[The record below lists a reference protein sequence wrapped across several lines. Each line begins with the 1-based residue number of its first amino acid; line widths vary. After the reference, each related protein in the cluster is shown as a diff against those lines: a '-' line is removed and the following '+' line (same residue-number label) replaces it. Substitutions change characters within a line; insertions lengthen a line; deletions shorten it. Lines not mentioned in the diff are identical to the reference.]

1 MDANDMTMPVEKTFP
16 SPADYPPVAPRAR
29 IGFIIPSSNRM
40 VEPQMQRYSPQGV
53 QPHFVR
59 LRMTNKHKRPLPE
72 LMPRILDAAEHLMDS
87 KCEIVVFQCTGTS
100 MSGGV
105 DMDKHVVR
113 EIAKA
118 AQCPAIS
125 TASAVNAAL
134 SALNAKRLV
143 FMSETKQKAHDEKL
157 KYMREAGYDIV
168 ADRAASLENSD
179 AYCTTPARF
188 WYDLALSLK
197 DDRAEAYF
205 ISCANIHAID
215 VIEDL
220 EKALQRPVVTS
231 NQAALWCALR
241 TLGLPDVVPSLGSL
255 FRRDLAK
262 AAA

>member
-1 MDANDMTMPVEKTFP
+1 VALEKEYP
-16 SPADYPPVAPRAR
+16 SPADYPPVIPRAR

-40 VEPQMQRYSPQGV
+40 VEPQMQRFAPSGV
-53 QPHFVR
+53 QPHFAR

-72 LMPRILDAAEHLMDS
+72 LLPRILEAVELLMDS
-87 KCEIVVFQCTGTS
+87 KCDIVVFQCTGTS

-105 DMDKHVVR
+105 DMDRQIVR
-113 EIAKA
+113 EIAVA
-118 AQCPAIS
+118 AEVPAIS
-125 TASAVNAAL
+125 TAGAVNAAL
-134 SALNAKRLV
+134 AALEARRLV
-143 FMSETKQKAHDEKL
+143 FLSETMRTPHEQKL
-157 KYMREAGYDIV
+157 KYLREAGYDIV
-168 ADRAASLENSD
+168 REREASLSGTD

-215 VIEDL
+215 VIDDM
-220 EKALQRPVVTS
+220 EKALHRPVITS

-241 TLGLPDVVPSLGSL
+241 TIGLPDVVPGLGSL
-255 FRRDLAK
+255 FRRDLAR

>member
-1 MDANDMTMPVEKTFP
+1 MA
-16 SPADYPPVAPRAR
+16 ADGRYPLPTDYQPITPRAR

-40 VEPQMQRYSPQGV
+40 VEPQMAHFAPPGV

-59 LRMTNKHKRPLPE
+59 LRMTNRHKRPLPE
-72 LMPRILDAAEHLMDS
+72 LLPRIIDAADHLMDS
-87 KCEIVVFQCTGTS
+87 KCDIIVFQCTGTS

-105 DMDKHVVR
+105 DMDRHVVG

-118 AQCPAIS
+118 AKRPAIS
-125 TASAVNAAL
+125 TASSVNAAL
-134 SALNAKRLV
+134 AALDAKRLV
-143 FMSETKQKAHDEKL
+143 FISETKQKGHDDKL
-157 KYMREAGYDIV
+157 KYMREAGYDVV
-168 ADRAASLENSD
+168 ADRAASLEGTD
-179 AYCTTPARF
+179 AYCTTPPRF
-188 WYDLALSLK
+188 WYDLALALK

-205 ISCANIHAID
+205 ISCANIHSID

-241 TLGLPDVVPSLGSL
+241 TIGLPDVVPGLGSL
-255 FRRDLAK
+255 FRRNLAK